1 MKTLI
6 ISILLVFLSS
16 IIALGQKENKLIREG
31 NKSYEE
37 QNYQEAEIDFRKSL
51 QKNENSIPGR
61 FNLGNSLYKQ
71 NNYQEALLAFDS
83 VRNSNPGEDVLSKS
97 YYNLGNALL
106 KMAMDTS
113 NTFQEA
119 LPASIEAYKSSLRS
133 NPVDTSAK
141 YNLAYAMN
149 LLNDQQCQQEE
160 QDQEEQDQEQ
170 QQEQD
175 QDQEQ
180 QEQEQQEQNQDQEQQ
195 EQEQQ
200 EQNQDQQ
207 QRDQQ
212 QQQQQQ
218 QQAQPKQISKEDA
231 ERMLE
236 ALENDEQ
243 NTLEKL
249 KLQKVKGSK
258 YKSEKDW

>member
-149 LLNDQQCQQEE
+149 LLNDQQCQQE
-160 QDQEEQDQEQ
+160 QQQEEQDW
-170 QQEQD
+170 
-175 QDQEQ
+175 
-180 QEQEQQEQNQDQEQQ
+180 
-195 EQEQQ
+195 
-200 EQNQDQQ
+200 
-207 QRDQQ
+207 
-212 QQQQQQ
+212 
-218 QQAQPKQISKEDA
+218 I
-231 ERMLE
+231 
-236 ALENDEQ
+236 
-243 NTLEKL
+243 
-249 KLQKVKGSK
+249 
-258 YKSEKDW
+258 